1 MSASGLQIDDTVP
14 GTGAEARAGQPVI
27 VHYTGWLHDPA
38 APQGRGAK
46 FDSSKDRGDVAGLRH
61 MGERV
66 VIECKSTARPDLAG
80 WAAEAET
87 ERGNDEAVAGLICHK
102 RHGKGQPADQWV
114 TCTLGEL
121 VALITGSR
129 QHLED
134 Q

>member
-1 MSASGLQIDDTVP
+1 MTRNRKSAKDAGARFESSVAAYLNVHVDDRIERRRLSG
-14 GTGAEARAGQPVI
+14 
-27 VHYTGWLHDPA
+27 
-38 APQGRGAK
+38 GR
-46 FDSSKDRGDVAGLRH
+46 DRGDISGLRH

-66 VIECKSTARPDLAG
+66 VVECKSTARLDLAG
-80 WAAEAET
+80 WAAEVDT
-87 ERGNDEAVAGLICHK
+87 ERGNDSAVAGIVVHK

>member
-1 MSASGLQIDDTVP
+1 MTRNRKSAKDAGARFESSVAAYLNVHVDDRIERRRLSG
-14 GTGAEARAGQPVI
+14 
-27 VHYTGWLHDPA
+27 
-38 APQGRGAK
+38 GR
-46 FDSSKDRGDVAGLRH
+46 DRGDISGLRH

-66 VIECKSTARPDLAG
+66 VVECKSTARLDLAG

-87 ERGNDEAVAGLICHK
+87 ERGNDDAVAGLICHK